1 MVGSFGELLFEVSS
15 ERVFTFD
22 NFTHKIAA
30 RYAKHELISS
40 TPVLEWL
47 GEDTQK
53 ITLNIILTATLG
65 VTPAYEIKRI
75 QELVLS
81 GTAEWLILANEVVGE
96 SRFVITEASTK
107 TVATDGEGRI
117 LVATMDLTF
126 ESYNA
131 TMETDYK

>member
-1 MVGSFGELLFEVSS
+1 MVGSFGDLLFEVST

-22 NFTHKIAA
+22 NFRHDVKS
-30 RYAKHELISS
+30 RYARHELLN
-40 TPVLEWL
+40 TPPVLEWL
-47 GEDTQK
+47 GEDTSK
-53 ITLNIILTATLG
+53 ITLNVTLTASLG

-131 TMETDYK
+131 TMETDHK